1 MPSLEIIDPA
11 IDQHFILRRD
21 PTNFQIV
28 LPTVTV
34 RTSPLTSQILGD
46 ALVVRAT
53 LNPPPSTIKTLTPSG
68 NPDEY
73 QFTNVLVVGAP
84 VPGGVYESFKVCA
97 WIKINGNTF
106 TASTIPIQIKV
117 I

>member
-1 MPSLEIIDPA
+1 MPSLEIVDPVP
-11 IDQHFILRRD
+11 DQQFTLRRD
-21 PTNFQIV
+21 PTTFQVV

-34 RTSPLTSQILGD
+34 RITQPASQMLGD

-53 LNPPPSTIKTLTPSG
+53 QNPPASTTKSLTPSG

-73 QFTNVLVVGAP
+73 QFNNVLVVGAP

-97 WIKINGNTF
+97 WAKINGNTF
-106 TASTIPIQIKV
+106 TAATIPIKIKV